1 MKLIKALGALIVIV
15 VLLLLWQHF
24 LVSSRPPK
32 LNAWEFCKTK
42 ILEDWAAS
50 HSDKAETLGQFIQ
63 DHAYSFGAASSTDHF
78 DDHDSRNTAV
88 SDAAKLGISEQELV
102 QLDRRIANECDAFP
116 HQ

>member
-1 MKLIKALGALIVIV
+1 MKLIKALGALIIIV
-15 VLLLLWQHF
+15 VLLLLGHHF
-24 LVSSRPPK
+24 PASSRPPK

-50 HSDKAETLGQFIQ
+50 HSDNAEALGQFIQ
-63 DHAYSFGAASSTDHF
+63 DRPYSCGAASPKDRC

-102 QLDRRIANECDAFP
+102 QLDGRIA
-116 HQ
+116 

>member
-1 MKLIKALGALIVIV
+1 MKLINTLGAGIIIV
-15 VLLLLWQHF
+15 VLLLLWHHF

-50 HSDKAETLGQFIQ
+50 HSDKGETVRHFIQ

-78 DDHDSRNTAV
+78 HDHDSRNTAV

-102 QLDRRIANECDAFP
+102 QLDHRIANECDAFP

>member
-1 MKLIKALGALIVIV
+1 MKLIKTLCASIIIVA
-15 VLLLLWQHF
+15 LLLLWHHF

-50 HSDKAETLGQFIQ
+50 HSDKGETVRQFIQ
-63 DHAYSFGAASSTDHF
+63 DHASSFGAASSTDRFH
-78 DDHDSRNTAV
+78 DHDSRNTAV

-102 QLDRRIANECDAFP
+102 QLDRRIENECDAFP

>member
-1 MKLIKALGALIVIV
+1 MKLIKTLCASIIIVA
-15 VLLLLWQHF
+15 LLLLWHHF

-42 ILEDWAAS
+42 ILEDWVAS
-50 HSDKAETLGQFIQ
+50 HSDKAEPLRQFIQ
-63 DHAYSFGAASSTDHF
+63 DHASSFGAASSTGHF
-78 DDHDSRNTAV
+78 DDHDGRNTAV

>member
-1 MKLIKALGALIVIV
+1 MKLIKTLGAGMIIV
-15 VLLLLWQHF
+15 VLLLLWHHF

-42 ILEDWAAS
+42 ILEDWAES
-50 HSDKAETLGQFIQ
+50 HSDKAETRRQFIQ
-63 DHAYSFGAASSTDHF
+63 NHAYSFGAASSADHF

-88 SDAAKLGISEQELV
+88 GDAAKLGISEQELV

>member
-1 MKLIKALGALIVIV
+1 MKVIKTLGASIIIV
-15 VLLLLWQHF
+15 VLLLLWHHF

-50 HSDKAETLGQFIQ
+50 HSDKSEPLRHFIQ
-63 DHAYSFGAASSTDHF
+63 DHAYSFGAASSMDRF

>member
-1 MKLIKALGALIVIV
+1 MKLIKALGALIIIV
-15 VLLLLWQHF
+15 ALLLLGHHF

-50 HSDKAETLGQFIQ
+50 RSDKAETLRQFIQ
-63 DHAYSFGAASSTDHF
+63 DHAHSFGAASSTDHF
-78 DDHDSRNTAV
+78 DDHDSHNTAV